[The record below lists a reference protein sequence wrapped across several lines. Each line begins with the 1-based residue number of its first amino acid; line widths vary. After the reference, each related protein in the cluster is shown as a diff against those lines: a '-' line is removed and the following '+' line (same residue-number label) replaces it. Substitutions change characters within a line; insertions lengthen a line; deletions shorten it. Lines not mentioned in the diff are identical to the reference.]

1 MTDRDESLT
10 LFPET
15 VVEESDGY
23 SESETVIDDKERR
36 ETTLNLRENYPTFF
50 GELGE
55 TETVTSTSERWATE
69 KNLLETI
76 KSELEK
82 IAEKIIND
90 KEIML
95 LMITSSHQHDKFFVM
110 KQDEEV
116 YPIRKLIEEKFQI
129 LSLKKEAKEFFLKT
143 IEDTFNKKKIKKQ
156 NDFNKDWIID
166 KITKLREEFINN
178 ENFETISKVN
188 DNEYWKVKWNLERKT
203 YSVLNFI
210 NEKIG
215 DNDYKNEAK
224 NFFEKTK
231 SEVIAELE
239 KKNIKKTQQET
250 KTEQDKKGEEK
261 REDQFSKDAL
271 KTGEQPKSRNWRSLG
286 KGKMIILVVTVLAVV
301 TVVGIGVEKLLS
313 SRRKAKITEYTE

>member
-239 KKNIKKTQQET
+239 KKNVKKTQQET